1 MSAGYPI
8 KLLLAFRSGGQCAYK
23 NCLKE
28 LTVDAPS
35 CGDPVVIGEAAHIA
49 GENPKAARYDPSM
62 TDEERNHYENL
73 LYLCGDHH
81 TQIDKQES
89 SFPVSLLKLLKKE
102 HEEKVRKAMNDAFSD
117 IGFPELAMA
126 TQWVQTFDPSMDN
139 QDYALSA
146 PDAKIKKNG
155 LANGSR
161 LTITM
166 GLSVARLVG
175 EFIQHEAQLDQ
186 TYPEKLKAGFLEAY
200 FGYRKKGIA
209 GDDLFDLMC
218 EFAQRGMNKQV
229 GRSAGLA
236 VLVYLFEKCDVFEK

>member
-1 MSAGYPI
+1 MSAKYST
-8 KLLLAFRSGGQCAYK
+8 KLLLAFRSGGQCAFTK
-23 NCLKE
+23 CLKE

-35 CGDPVVIGEAAHIA
+35 GGKPVVLGEAAHIA
-49 GENPKAARYDPSM
+49 GENPTAARYDHLM
-62 TDEERNHYENL
+62 TDSSRNDYENL
-73 LYLCGDHH
+73 MYLCGDHH
-81 TQIDKQES
+81 TQIDKQEA
-89 SFPVSLLKLLKKE
+89 SFPISLLKAIKKE
-102 HEEKVRKAMNDAFSD
+102 HEEKVRSAMNEAFAEV
-117 IGFPELAMA
+117 GFPELALA
-126 TQWVQTFDPSMDN
+126 TQWVQTFDPSGEN

-166 GLSVARLVG
+166 GLSVAKLVG

-186 TYPEKLKAGFLEAY
+186 TYPEKLKAGFLEVY